1 MFTLIAA
8 TLSQDNVLV
17 STNVSLNLSSST
29 TTSTA
34 TRAENLILIHSP
46 KPTHV
51 TSAEEEEAN
60 KLATLTPAELET
72 ILKVCCR
79 TWNHTQK
86 LLRKKQN
93 GLKLKTAWAFE
104 IKHQI

>member
-29 TTSTA
+29 TTSTT
-34 TRAENLILIHSP
+34 TRVENLFLIHSP

-60 KLATLTPAELET
+60 KLATLTPAELEA

-79 TWNHTQK
+79 TWNHTKIVAKETKRTQT
-86 LLRKKQN
+86 KK
-93 GLKLKTAWAFE
+93 AWAFE